1 MLTLALLI
9 TQLFVLG
16 IHTWG
21 ICEYIRLRHQLWN
34 IKRRI
39 VTMNCDNLID
49 ELLEA
54 DSGAVAKEIKRRAG
68 PETTHRAGGED
79 TGTTDTKYQQH
90 RERLAALAA
99 GGRAQQYLWKALS
112 VDQVDNMDDEEVEK
126 LYGRYEARLGAAMT
140 KTLGAAALQLYT
152 SVASMFL
159 PIPLEEQPRGVTSKT
174 WGWPLR
180 WARGQR
186 RYMRALPSLWH
197 VPCPGDRGTN
207 HAAALPIWTAWCPPY
222 RQLRWKPKFSR
233 HRHRV
238 PGWTPRQSRRRGW
251 REWQR
256 LRQSWLR
263 RRLSQKT
270 PKKLPLG
277 GQALLPEKPNKNA
290 CWRSSALRKR
300 PSLRPQRQ

>member
-1 MLTLALLI
+1 MLALALLI

-16 IHTWG
+16 ILTWG

-54 DSGAVAKEIKRRAG
+54 DSGAVAKEIERRAG

-99 GGRAQQYLWKALS
+99 GGRAQQYLGKALS
-112 VDQVDNMDDEEVEK
+112 VDQVDNMEDEEVEK

-159 PIPLEEQPRGVTSKT
+159 PIPLEEQPELLAELEADPFVEHAVSGATCELYHCFGMYLAPVT
-174 WGWPLR
+174 
-180 WARGQR
+180 
-186 RYMRALPSLWH
+186 
-197 VPCPGDRGTN
+197 
-207 HAAALPIWTAWCPPY
+207 AALTT
-222 RQLRWKPKFSR
+222 LRHCRFGQHDV
-233 HRHRV
+233 HRIDSCDGNRNSADTGTECLGEHPDRV
-238 PGWTPRQSRRRGW
+238 D
-251 REWQR
+251 
-256 LRQSWLR
+256 
-263 RRLSQKT
+263 
-270 PKKLPLG
+270 G
-277 GQALLPEKPNKNA
+277 GVGESDNA
-290 CWRSSALRKR
+290 CASRGFADG
-300 PSLRPQRQ
+300 